1 MSEARRRQT
10 DQVVQWRRA
19 RHAAV
24 RLDDDDDDD
33 DDRGPHLL
41 PPHPPARDGRVK
53 LVNDHVKC
61 DGAQSDDVNQK

>member
-24 RLDDDDDDD
+24 RLDDDD